1 MVGGKIIP
9 QKPANNRFE
18 IKFAVVY
25 DNFVNSMLCRSRC
38 KILRRSR
45 HFRIGDTLKLFLSLS
60 LVRKAGKYSANTAK
74 REVRRENTFA
84 INAETSRSTI
94 LLNDFF
100 CTTMLT
106 HGWME
111 VRCNAEFRIV
121 GRQFLLSF
129 IRPHTRLRVKLFK
142 PSNLLP
148 TLLHLRQLR
157 TIQLTSAIPTG
168 NTPLVFFSS
177 FVFSTAI

>member
-1 MVGGKIIP
+1 MIISST
-9 QKPANNRFE
+9 AS
-18 IKFAVVY
+18 FAEAAAKSSAVPGI
-25 DNFVNSMLCRSRC
+25 F
-38 KILRRSR
+38 
-45 HFRIGDTLKLFLSLS
+45 GPDTLKLFLSLS
-60 LVRKAGKYSANTAK
+60 LVRKAGKYSANPTK

-84 INAETSRSTI
+84 INVETSRSTI

-111 VRCNAEFRIV
+111 VRSNTEFRIV
-121 GRQFLLSF
+121 ERQFLLGF
-129 IRPHTRLRVKLFK
+129 IRSHRRLRVKLFK

-157 TIQLTSAIPTG
+157 TIQLPSAIPTG
-168 NTPLVFFSS
+168 DTPLAFFFLLRFLLRNLKIIGRSHHRS
-177 FVFSTAI
+177 PQQLDSQQT